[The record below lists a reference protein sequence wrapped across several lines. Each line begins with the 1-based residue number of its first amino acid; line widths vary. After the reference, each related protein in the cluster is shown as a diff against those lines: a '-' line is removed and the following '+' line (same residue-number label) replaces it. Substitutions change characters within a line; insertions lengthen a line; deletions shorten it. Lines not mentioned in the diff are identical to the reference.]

1 MTRLILRRW
10 SWSTAKVRQV
20 VKWGYELVKHDFSTY
35 DLLGKWGFEM
45 GAEPTFAGWSLHD
58 RSRTNAEVMLDLYE
72 AIRKTAGE
80 QTLLLGCNTVGHLGA
95 GIFELQR
102 TGDDTSGE
110 HWERT
115 RKMGVNTLAFRLA
128 QNGTFFRTGCGLR
141 RDHEGDSVG
150 FESAVARCAGS
161 QRDGVVYFA
170 FSGRDGSRATKGNCG
185 GVWHCGLRW
194 NEGCSRRL
202 DGDDDAGTVGT
213 RRCWECGEAVQMVR
227 AGWSISVC
235 IVKGM
240 EG

>member
-1 MTRLILRRW
+1 M
-10 SWSTAKVRQV
+10 RQV

-45 GAEPTFAGWSLHD
+45 VAEPTVAGWSLHD

-72 AIRKTAGE
+72 AIRREAGE

-128 QNGTFFRTGCGLR
+128 QNGTFFVQDADCVGITKAIPWDLNRQWLDVLARSGTALFISPSPDATGAEQRKALR
-141 RDHEGDSVG
+141 RRL
-150 FESAVARCAGS
+150 A
-161 QRDGVVYFA
+161 
-170 FSGRDGSRATKGNCG
+170 
-185 GVWHCGLRW
+185 LRPQV
-194 NEGCSRRL
+194 ERRL
-202 DGDDDAGTVGT
+202 FPKTGWRRRPGTVGAC
-213 RRCWECGEAVQMVR
+213 RRWGCGEAVQMVR
-227 AGWSISVC
+227 AGGAFPFAS
-235 IVKGM
+235 
-240 EG
+240 